1 MQKNKK
7 INFISKRI
15 KSRKSN
21 ITVIGL
27 GYVGLPLCVALLK
40 SKFKVFGIDND
51 LKRVADLKKGNSYI
65 STIKNFQLQSFVKN
79 KKFIPTNNFEQIKQ
93 NTIQFNSLCDLCTVK
108 SNY

>member
-1 MQKNKK
+1 MQNKK

-27 GYVGLPLCVALLK
+27 GYAGLPLCVLLK

-51 LKRVADLKKGNSYI
+51 LKRVADLKKGNAHI
-65 STIKNFQLQSFVKN
+65 NNKNLR
-79 KKFIPTNNFEQIKQ
+79 
-93 NTIQFNSLCDLCTVK
+93 SLLLKTK
-108 SNY
+108 IYTYK